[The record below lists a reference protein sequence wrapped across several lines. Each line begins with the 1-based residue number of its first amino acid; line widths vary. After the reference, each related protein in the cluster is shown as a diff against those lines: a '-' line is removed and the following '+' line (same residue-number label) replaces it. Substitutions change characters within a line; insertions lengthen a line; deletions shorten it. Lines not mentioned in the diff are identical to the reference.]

1 MARMSADRRRE
12 AIVDSALAVARRK
25 GLAATT
31 VRDVAAEMGTSSGL
45 VHHYF
50 ETMDDVLAA
59 AFERVAG
66 DELAETDAIL
76 AEAGDP
82 LAVIAAF
89 LGSYAPVGEDW
100 SFQLWLDAWAEAGRR
115 PALREAS
122 GRLNL
127 GWAAML
133 ERAIRDGVR
142 AGVFRSDRPRGRG
155 VADSVRDR
163 RARASDRR
171 PSNDHRPLGHA
182 RLGDGERRARARA
195 GAGRPCRQ
203 LRRSAPATT
212 SVATAIAAPTRNAS
226 HVRYRGP
233 SSRCRRRSTRRRT
246 SRNATASDSAR
257 SRFVNICGRTTRE
270 VRMKSRFVSWAA
282 W

>member
-12 AIVDSALAVARRK
+12 AIVDSAIAVARRK

-142 AGVFRSDRPRGRG
+142 AGVFRSDDP
-155 VADSVRDR
+155 
-163 RARASDRR
+163 
-171 PSNDHRPLGHA
+171 
-182 RLGDGERRARARA
+182 A
-195 GAGRPCRQ
+195 GAAWRILSVIDGLALQIVAHRTIID
-203 LRRSAPATT
+203 RSDMLAWATVSAERELGLAPGDLA
-212 SVATAIAAPTRNAS
+212 
-226 HVRYRGP
+226 
-233 SSRCRRRSTRRRT
+233 
-246 SRNATASDSAR
+246 
-257 SRFVNICGRTTRE
+257 
-270 VRMKSRFVSWAA
+270 VS
-282 W
+282 